1 MTLEQLDARPCVED
15 DEVMT
20 QDQGMNILTKFRTPV
35 TQALVPGMA

>member
-1 MTLEQLDARPCVED
+1 
-15 DEVMT
+15 MT